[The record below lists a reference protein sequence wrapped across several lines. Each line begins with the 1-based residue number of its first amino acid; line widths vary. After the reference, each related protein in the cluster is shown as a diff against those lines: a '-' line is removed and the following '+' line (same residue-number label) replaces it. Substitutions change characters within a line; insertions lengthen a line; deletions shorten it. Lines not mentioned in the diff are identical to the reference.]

1 MGFKA
6 EGAKFTTDVKFKDY
20 ALNFAAGEAS
30 RFSKGDGEDAS
41 AKVDLSLSG
50 VASLSASKHKE
61 KAKEMKKFLK
71 IKQKEAFIEKKA
83 AKSKETRSE
92 SSRGKESESSP
103 HTESAAIPE
112 REEKSSG
119 NASKPD
125 STKGGS
131 KDVSKKEVSKETR
144 KAANKTAVAKML
156 RAKGMIGNDL
166 GSDKVSGDAFK
177 DGNTGAV
184 RVITEVLNP
193 ATYLKSLFVKI
204 AGALAPHVMV
214 VLMFLIVFMILVSLV
229 VGMFS
234 SISSV
239 TTTVTGFMTR
249 YSGRG
254 RILSEESLTDE
265 EIDAIVEDSGATGRQ
280 EDVIRFA
287 LSRVGYPYSQANR
300 ASGYAYDCSS
310 LAYYSWQAGGVDI
323 SYGGGYP
330 PTAAAEA
337 SKLYSKGEVVNST
350 RLDIKDMEP
359 GDLIFYGGHDNGRF
373 LGIYHV
379 AVYVGNGEVVEA
391 LNEDHGVVYQ
401 TLRTKNVILVL
412 RP

>member
-1 MGFKA
+1 
-6 EGAKFTTDVKFKDY
+6 
-20 ALNFAAGEAS
+20 
-30 RFSKGDGEDAS
+30 
-41 AKVDLSLSG
+41 
-50 VASLSASKHKE
+50 
-61 KAKEMKKFLK
+61 
-71 IKQKEAFIEKKA
+71 
-83 AKSKETRSE
+83 
-92 SSRGKESESSP
+92 
-103 HTESAAIPE
+103 
-112 REEKSSG
+112 
-119 NASKPD
+119 
-125 STKGGS
+125 
-131 KDVSKKEVSKETR
+131 
-144 KAANKTAVAKML
+144 ML

-166 GSDKVSGDAFK
+166 GSEKATGDALK

-184 RVITEVLNP
+184 RVVTEILNP
-193 ATYLKSLFVKI
+193 ATYLKGLFAKI
-204 AGALAPHVMV
+204 AALIAPHVMV

-229 VGMFS
+229 VGMFT
-234 SISSV
+234 SINSV
-239 TTTVTGFMTR
+239 STTVTGFVSR
-249 YSGRG
+249 FSGRG

-265 EIDAIVEDSGATGRQ
+265 EIDAIVDDSGATGRQ
-280 EDVIRFA
+280 EEVIRFA
-287 LSRVGYPYSQANR
+287 LSRVGYPYSQTNR

-350 RLDIKDMEP
+350 RLDVRDMEP

>member
-1 MGFKA
+1 MGFKE
-6 EGAKFTTDVKFKDY
+6 EGAKFTSDVKFKDY

-41 AKVDLSLSG
+41 ARVDLTLSQ
-50 VASLSASKHKE
+50 VASFSANKHKA

-71 IKQKEAFIEKKA
+71 LKQKEAFIDDKKDKGSEEKPKCDETPKGESA
-83 AKSKETRSE
+83 SQTAGEGTKEIPAKGEGTGTKSDSGKDASKE
-92 SSRGKESESSP
+92 P
-103 HTESAAIPE
+103 
-112 REEKSSG
+112 
-119 NASKPD
+119 
-125 STKGGS
+125 TK
-131 KDVSKKEVSKETR
+131 KTVSKEKR
-144 KAANKTAVAKML
+144 AAANKTAVAKML
-156 RAKGMIGNDL
+156 RAKGMIGNEL
-166 GSDKVSGDAFK
+166 GSDKATGDAFK
-177 DGNTGAV
+177 DGNTGVV
-184 RVITEVLNP
+184 RVVTEILNP
-193 ATYLKSLFVKI
+193 ATYLKGLFAKI
-204 AGALAPHVMV
+204 AGLIAPHVMV
-214 VLMFLIVFMILVSLV
+214 VLMFLIVFMILISLV
-229 VGMFS
+229 VGMFT
-234 SISSV
+234 SINSV
-239 TTTVTGFMTR
+239 STTVTGFVSR
-249 YSGRG
+249 FSGRG

-265 EIDAIVEDSGATGRQ
+265 EIDEIVEDSGATGRQ
-280 EDVIRFA
+280 EDVLRFA

-337 SKLYSKGEVVNST
+337 SRLYSKGEVVNST
-350 RLDIKDMEP
+350 RLDVRDMEP